1 MSIVLEA
8 RELTRTFRGAARP
21 AVHEVSFTVAAGET
35 LAVVGE
41 SGSGKSTTARMLVG
55 LVKPDRGQVLLDGDD
70 IANLRGRALRS
81 RRRDLQMVFQ
91 DPLGSLNP
99 AMTVGDSIAEPL
111 LLHTDL
117 DAAARAERVAELLQR
132 VGLRPE
138 HAGHP
143 PTRFSGGQ
151 RQRIAIARAIACR
164 PRALV
169 CDEPVSALDVS
180 TQAQILDLL
189 AELRETT
196 GFGCVF
202 ISHDLSVV
210 RLIADRIGVMR
221 RGELVEIGPARQVY
235 EDPRHDYTR
244 ALVAAVPSLRA
255 RRPLTTRPVTKEV
268 DG

>member
-1 MSIVLEA
+1 MTPVLEAPPVLEA
-8 RELTRTFRGAARP
+8 RCLVKRFGRAGRP
-21 AVHEVSFTVAAGET
+21 AVNGVSFAVAPGET
-35 LAVVGE
+35 LAIVGE

-55 LVKPDRGQVLLDGDD
+55 LIRPDAGSVLLGPDD
-70 IANLRGRALRS
+70 LAALRGRRLRA

-99 AMTVGDSIAEPL
+99 VMRVGDSIAEPL

-117 DAAARAERVAELLQR
+117 DAAARRDRVADLLTR

-138 HAGHP
+138 HADRLP
-143 PTRFSGGQ
+143 REFSGGQ
-151 RQRIAIARAIACR
+151 RQRIAIARAVACS
-164 PRALV
+164 PRVLV

-189 AELRETT
+189 AGLREST

-221 RGELVEIGPARQVY
+221 GGELVELGPAEQIY
-235 EDPRHDYTR
+235 QDPAHEYTR
-244 ALVAAVPSLRA
+244 ALVSAVPSLHA
-255 RRPLTTRPVTKEV
+255 RRKVT
-268 DG
+268 